1 MEANKTRDLYEDT
14 NLHSRGRFPSKR
26 SSWVNALIC
35 IKMKRLIISGSND
48 RPCNPSEYKSL

>member
-1 MEANKTRDLYEDT
+1 MKIRIYIAGEDFLL
-14 NLHSRGRFPSKR
+14 NDRAGR
-26 SSWVNALIC
+26 ALIC